1 MAAPIGNQNALKK
14 RRFTEVLERALLTD
28 DGAKLRAL
36 ADTLIAMAEGG
47 DLGAIR
53 DIFDRLEGK
62 PRQAVEHSGRMTLE
76 QLVMASMEEPA
87 AEGKVNE
94 SD

>member
-1 MAAPIGNQNALKK
+1 MAAPTGNQNALKK

-28 DGAKLRAL
+28 DGAKLRTIAEK
-36 ADTLIAMAEGG
+36 LIGMAEAG

-53 DIFDRLEGK
+53 EIFDRLEGK
-62 PRQAVEHSGRMTLE
+62 PRQSMEHSGRMTLE

-87 AEGKVNE
+87 ATE
-94 SD
+94 D